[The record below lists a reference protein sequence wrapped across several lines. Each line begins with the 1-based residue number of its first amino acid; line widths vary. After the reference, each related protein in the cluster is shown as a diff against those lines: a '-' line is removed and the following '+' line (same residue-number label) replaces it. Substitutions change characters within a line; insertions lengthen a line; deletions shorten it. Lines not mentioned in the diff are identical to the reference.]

1 MGIVLLS
8 RKEYLTPNRFRYKY
22 WKKYDPHHGSR
33 QAEPNMNIVTL
44 ENARPGG
51 RLAKAIYTT
60 DGRILFPA
68 GDVLSVD
75 SIANMRKL
83 GITSVFI
90 HTSDPSAPAATAPL
104 NKGAPP
110 QPAAPASRQ
119 QPAREAVRPSATA
132 KTQDA
137 PAAVSPGNAIPMDII
152 SASNEIMEQRFKLVP
167 KNNPFIAGVYDIAL
181 ERQTR
186 LLLNN
191 PHLAAPSTDTQAPA
205 FQTRKPEP
213 VRIEPLVHSSQ
224 KMGTL
229 PIVFHRLIEIINDPY
244 ASATATAGII
254 ATDPALSAKLL
265 RLVNS
270 PFYGLAVR
278 IGTISR
284 AVALVGTGQ
293 LVMLAMGAT
302 LLTAFKGMPVT
313 LVNMQTFWN
322 HSIACGVAARLIAQ
336 KTGTANP
343 EGYFV
348 AGLLHDIARLLIYT
362 QLPTHSLY
370 ILVEAKRRQV
380 SVHSLEKE
388 TLGFTHEELGGILL
402 EGWRCPLE
410 LADTIRRHHTPFS
423 SKPRREDVILPVANF
438 LAQGL
443 GYGSSGEIFL
453 PVITD
458 VAWAALG
465 MTPAQIIEICHAMDD
480 RVREL
485 RALFTA
491 ADGK

>member
-1 MGIVLLS
+1 MVLTTTQQFKS
-8 RKEYLTPNRFRYKY
+8 
-22 WKKYDPHHGSR
+22 D
-33 QAEPNMNIVTL
+33 MNIVTL
-44 ENARPGG
+44 ENARPGTK
-51 RLAKAIYTT
+51 LAKAIYTK

-68 GDVLSVD
+68 GDVLSAD
-75 SIANMRKL
+75 SIIAMGKL
-83 GITSVFI
+83 GITAIFI
-90 HTSDPSAPAATAPL
+90 HTPEAPARAQAPAAAATLPPPASAPTRPLQRDEMQQKDPPSARDTAR
-104 NKGAPP
+104 A
-110 QPAAPASRQ
+110 AAPAKPQEDSGTV
-119 QPAREAVRPSATA
+119 AS
-132 KTQDA
+132 
-137 PAAVSPGNAIPMDII
+137 SNAIPTDIVA
-152 SASNEIMEQRFKLVP
+152 ASNELIEQRFKYVP
-167 KNNPFIAGVYDIAL
+167 KRNPFVASVYDIAL

-186 LLLNN
+186 ILLNT
-191 PHLAAPSTDTQAPA
+191 PHMATPSTGMQAPA

-213 VRIEPLVHSSQ
+213 VQIEALLHSSH

-229 PIVFHRLIEIINDPY
+229 PIVFHRLIEIINNPH
-244 ASATATAGII
+244 ASAADTAEII

-270 PFYGLAVR
+270 PFYGLAAR
-278 IGTISR
+278 IDTISR
-284 AVALVGTGQ
+284 AVAMVGTGQ

-302 LLTAFKGMPVT
+302 LLTAFKGMPVS

-336 KTGTANP
+336 KTGTPKP

-348 AGLLHDIARLLIYT
+348 AGLLHDIARLLIFT

-388 TLGFTHEELGGILL
+388 TLGFTHEELGAHLL
-402 EGWRCPLE
+402 EGWRCPQDLVE
-410 LADTIRRHHTPFS
+410 TIRTHHTPFART
-423 SKPRREDVILPVANF
+423 PQRDDVILPAANF
-438 LAQGL
+438 LSQAL

-453 PVITD
+453 SALTD
-458 VAWAALG
+458 PAWAALG
-465 MTPAQIIEICHAMDD
+465 LTPVLFTEICHAMDD

-491 ADGK
+491 PDGK

>member
-1 MGIVLLS
+1 
-8 RKEYLTPNRFRYKY
+8 
-22 WKKYDPHHGSR
+22 
-33 QAEPNMNIVTL
+33 MNIVTL
-44 ENARPGG
+44 ENARPGSK
-51 RLAKAIYTT
+51 LAKAIYTK

-83 GITSVFI
+83 GITAIFI
-90 HTSDPSAPAATAPL
+90 HTTGPSAPDAAAPL
-104 NKGAPP
+104 GKNAPP
-110 QPAAPASRQ
+110 QPAAASRQ
-119 QPAREAVRPSATA
+119 RPAAQTAAASARQAARPSAAA
-132 KTQDA
+132 KTQDE
-137 PAAVSPGNAIPMDII
+137 PAAVSHGNAIPTDII
-152 SASNEIMEQRFKLVP
+152 SASNEIIEQRFKLAP
-167 KNNPFIAGVYDIAL
+167 KNNPFVAGVYDIAL

-191 PHLAAPSTDTQAPA
+191 PHMATPSTGMQAPA

-213 VRIEPLVHSSQ
+213 VRIEPLIHSSQ

-229 PIVFHRLIEIINDPY
+229 PIVFHRLIEIINNPH
-244 ASATATAGII
+244 ASAADTAEII

-270 PFYGLAVR
+270 PFYGLAAR
-278 IGTISR
+278 IDTISR
-284 AVALVGTGQ
+284 AVAMVGTGQ

-302 LLTAFKGMPVT
+302 LLTAFKGMPVS

-336 KTGTANP
+336 KTGTAKP

-410 LADTIRRHHTPFS
+410 LADTIRKHHTAFS
-423 SKPRREDVILPVANF
+423 PKPRCEDVILPVANF
-438 LAQGL
+438 LSQGL

-453 PVITD
+453 PVIPD
-458 VAWAALG
+458 AAWAALG
-465 MTPAQIIEICHAMDD
+465 ITPAQLIEICHAMDD

-491 ADGK
+491 PDGK